1 MSRFEVAGSEMREAH
16 MIEDDDMAQNP
27 LLLAWDAC
35 CKMYWAADCMNLAV
49 VLDLHFLE
57 GCLFWAIWGRN
68 PRKIHVFM
76 GDSCLKKMKAV
87 GALVLICKTTMHC
100 DTPRNLIRNTEA
112 CFGEQRIEKVI
123 RAEIL
128 FDLSFHIP
136 SFGKSAV
143 RSEVTETFCIKQTLG
158 YRQLKQKRKINTS

>member
-1 MSRFEVAGSEMREAH
+1 
-16 MIEDDDMAQNP
+16 
-27 LLLAWDAC
+27 
-35 CKMYWAADCMNLAV
+35 
-49 VLDLHFLE
+49 
-57 GCLFWAIWGRN
+57 
-68 PRKIHVFM
+68 M